1 MIISCENC
9 NKKFELDDH
18 LIPNEGRLLECGS
31 CSHKWHYKPIQE
43 LETSKENLD
52 IEKPVIKE
60 KKIKN
65 QVEISIKKNKPIV
78 KENNDETRHDNKGKK
93 INYLNFFIVIIVS
106 FIALVIFFDT
116 FENQLTKFFPDIGI
130 YLDSLYE
137 TLRDIYLFI
146 NDLF

>member
-60 KKIKN
+60 K
-65 QVEISIKKNKPIV
+65 
-78 KENNDETRHDNKGKK
+78 
-93 INYLNFFIVIIVS
+93 
-106 FIALVIFFDT
+106 
-116 FENQLTKFFPDIGI
+116 
-130 YLDSLYE
+130 
-137 TLRDIYLFI
+137 
-146 NDLF
+146 